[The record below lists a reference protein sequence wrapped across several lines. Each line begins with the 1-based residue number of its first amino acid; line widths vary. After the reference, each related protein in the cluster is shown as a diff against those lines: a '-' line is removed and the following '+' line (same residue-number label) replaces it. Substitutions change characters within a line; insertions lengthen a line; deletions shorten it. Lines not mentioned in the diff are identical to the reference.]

1 MLRLRVQLFD
11 EVMSGWS
18 SRHTPSIL
26 DSRPRNTAASGN
38 LAFTTSQAS
47 TPKLYT
53 SSLSMHETVGG
64 GKIGSGNCSH
74 KHK

>member
-1 MLRLRVQLFD
+1 M
-11 EVMSGWS
+11 GG
-18 SRHTPSIL
+18 TPAIHLPYIL
-26 DSRPRNTAASGN
+26 DSRPRNTGN
-38 LAFTTSQAS
+38 LPFITSQAS